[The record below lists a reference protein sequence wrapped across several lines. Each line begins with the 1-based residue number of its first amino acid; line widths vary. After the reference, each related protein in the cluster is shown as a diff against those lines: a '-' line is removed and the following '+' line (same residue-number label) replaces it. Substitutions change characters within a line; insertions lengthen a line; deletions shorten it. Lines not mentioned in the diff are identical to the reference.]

1 MVVLHILNTKYIMRS
16 VSDPTTFRE
25 NIRGKL
31 SKHVNSERKVKNI
44 ETGIYNYAVKEA
56 TSKKLVKKWNN
67 AYFVEIYLA
76 RFRSLLTN
84 LGKNERFRVQ
94 VNSGEIKGKDVAFL
108 THYEMNPESWA
119 SLIEAKQERDKLL
132 YDTKQE
138 CNSEFTCGKCKK
150 NNCSYYQLQTR
161 SADEPMTTFVNC
173 LSCGNRWRF

>member
-1 MVVLHILNTKYIMRS
+1 MRS
-16 VSDPTTFRE
+16 VSNPEEFRKT
-25 NIRGKL
+25 IRCKL
-31 SKHVNSERKVKNI
+31 LLHVNSPRKVKNI
-44 ETGIYNYAVKEA
+44 ERGIYNYSVNEA

-76 RFRSLLTN
+76 RFRSLMIN
-84 LGKNERFRVQ
+84 LSKNEGFRQQ
-94 VNSGEIKGKDVAFL
+94 VNSNQVKGKDAAFL
-108 THYEMNPESWA
+108 THYEMDTDTWA
-119 SLIEAKQERDKLL
+119 PLIEAKQERDKLL